1 MRPWQAIVLAI
12 IVAFMAIATG
22 WRPLYVVMYVLV
34 FLVVACYFWTL
45 LSVRGLRFNR
55 GAPSGRVQVGEILE
69 ERLVLE
75 NHHWFPKLW
84 VQVADNSTLP
94 GHHAGYVASLGGK
107 RRVAWKSRTMCRRR
121 GKYTL
126 GPAIATTGDP
136 VGLFRRNLPLWAEHS
151 LIVLPMV
158 LPLSQFALFP
168 GGIPGRGRGSQRSLQ
183 TTTNAASIREYVPGD
198 SVNHIHWP
206 STARLGTLMV
216 REYELD
222 PTLDAWLFLD
232 LNEAVQAGQGDSS
245 TEEYGVTIAAT
256 LAAYLLRQDISVGL
270 VVNAGRRE
278 FVQLDRGE
286 RQLDRILE
294 VLAVARA
301 GSGPSLAE
309 ALALDGLHFA
319 RNTLAIV
326 ITPSWH
332 DDWQIGLRH
341 LQRRGVK
348 TAVISIDPSTF
359 DELPSSSHA
368 LHSLVDL
375 GVPMLL
381 VKRGDP
387 LLRVLE
393 QGPVA

>member
-1 MRPWQAIVLAI
+1 MRPWQAILLAV
-12 IVAFMAIATG
+12 IVAFFALATG
-22 WRPLYVVMYVLV
+22 WHPLYVVMYVLA
-34 FLVVACYFWTL
+34 LMVVVSYCWTR
-45 LSVRGLRFNR
+45 LSIRGLRFSR
-55 GAPSGRVQVGEILE
+55 GSPSGRVQVGEVLE

-94 GHHAGYVASLGGK
+94 GHHAGYVASLGGR
-107 RRVAWKSRTMCRRR
+107 RRVAWKSRTLCRRR

-136 VGLFRRNLPLWAEHS
+136 LGLFRRNIPLWAERS
-151 LIVLPMV
+151 LVVMPMV

-206 STARLGTLMV
+206 STARMGTLMV

-222 PTLDAWLFLD
+222 PTLDAWIFLD
-232 LNEAVQAGQGDSS
+232 LNENVQAGQGDSS

-278 FVQLDRGE
+278 FVALDRGE
-286 RQLDRILE
+286 RQIDRILE
-294 VLAVARA
+294 VLAVVHA
-301 GSGPSLAE
+301 GGGPSLAE
-309 ALALDGLHFA
+309 ALALDGIHFA

-332 DDWQIGLRH
+332 DDWQPGLRH
-341 LQRRGVK
+341 LQRRGVR
-348 TAVISIDPSTF
+348 TAVVAIDPSTF
-359 DELPSSSHA
+359 EVLPSSNRA
-368 LHSLVDL
+368 VNTLIDL
-375 GVPMLL
+375 GVPTLL

-393 QGPVA
+393 QGPIA